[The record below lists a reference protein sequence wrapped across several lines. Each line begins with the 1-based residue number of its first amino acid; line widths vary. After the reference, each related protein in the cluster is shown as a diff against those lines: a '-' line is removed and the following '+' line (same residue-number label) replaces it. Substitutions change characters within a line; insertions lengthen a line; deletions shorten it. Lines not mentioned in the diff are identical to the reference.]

1 MKKLT
6 VTVDGPKGSG
16 VTRLSNTI
24 RNLNE
29 PGNGPS
35 FDVVDMSEVRD
46 GRSVTLD
53 EFTDEISDAISD
65 SIDMDW
71 SPSDGAKAVV
81 SMLIANGYNVVRRGE
96 DSDVAIAI
104 GQHAFNAGYK
114 SAADRAIAFH
124 PTKVTDYAAH
134 MDAAWSDYTP
144 PDELCGKALT

>member
-6 VTVDGPKGSG
+6 AIIDGPVGSG
-16 VTRLSNTI
+16 VTRLARWLKN
-24 RNLNE
+24 NPPFPGELN
-29 PGNGPS
+29 
-35 FDVVDMSEVRD
+35 VIDMSEKRD
-46 GRSVTLD
+46 GASVTLD
-53 EFTDEISDAISD
+53 ELQDEISDAISD

-71 SPSDGAKAVV
+71 SPSDGAKAVIR
-81 SMLIANGYNVVRRGE
+81 MLRENGYRVVSVGE

-114 SAADRAIAFH
+114 SAADRAVAFH

-144 PDELCGKALT
+144 PDELCGKALS